1 MLASSRTG
9 HGTDVV
15 HFALHFNSIAASAA
29 ASVTVAR
36 ESCAGRRYQSCV
48 DVEGTFLEASARA
61 RAHDTPLGVL
71 RALLN
76 ELCLATQARAAVLGL
91 TPSEYLSVG
100 LNDFES
106 AERLLEQP
114 ERLASRLAVSLSM
127 RPDNTGTLLLLD
139 KAFGQ
144 DFTDD
149 DERLADL
156 FAAQLALGVELTHTD
171 ED

>member
-1 MLASSRTG
+1 
-9 HGTDVV
+9 
-15 HFALHFNSIAASAA
+15 
-29 ASVTVAR
+29 
-36 ESCAGRRYQSCV
+36 V

-76 ELCLATQARAAVLGL
+76 ELCLATQARAAVLGFA
-91 TPSEYLSVG
+91 PSECLAVG
-100 LNDFES
+100 LADSES
-106 AERLLEQP
+106 AERMLEQP
-114 ERLASRLAVSLSM
+114 ETVASRLAVSLSM
-127 RPDNTGTLLLLD
+127 RADSAGTLLLVD

-156 FAAQLALGVELTHTD
+156 FAAQLALGVELTRSD